1 MKFSCI
7 LNWIK
12 KNRVYVNSGCVIAVV
27 NIYKSSLTMEETILN
42 KGILEKLTREGKS
55 LAFYT
60 IVNKA
65 ETLKH
70 LIVYNNLWTYI
81 NPTSVH

>member
-1 MKFSCI
+1 MIESSFFR
-7 LNWIK
+7 IK
-12 KNRVYVNSGCVIAVV
+12 LKRRKENVVYINGGCVIDVV
-27 NIYKSSLTMEETILN
+27 KIYKSGLTMEETLLD

-65 ETLKH
+65 KTLNK
-70 LIVYNNLWTYI
+70 
-81 NPTSVH
+81 P